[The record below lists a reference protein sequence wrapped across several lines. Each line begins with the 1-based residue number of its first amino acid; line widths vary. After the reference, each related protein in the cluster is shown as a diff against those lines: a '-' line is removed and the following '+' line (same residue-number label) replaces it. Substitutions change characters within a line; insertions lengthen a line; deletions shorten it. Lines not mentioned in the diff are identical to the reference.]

1 MNDALIAQAV
11 KAVHRARRTAG
22 RVRRRVERINT
33 VPALGARVGPR
44 PTLPP
49 VHLSLISG
57 RTLNLA
63 VRCPFPGTPPEQARL
78 VFEHRGRRQSVTLAQ
93 ETHPEGLLLTATA
106 SLRHDVH
113 DAPDAPGPRLSDG
126 VWRLTVVTTDR
137 AGNES
142 RFGISDVTATAPEGP
157 TLPHSPSSTSGAVF
171 RPVRSVDGHTMI
183 KVTGPREQAELLG
196 FDLYWDR
203 VTVQGRL
210 LTAATP
216 YAAWTVEA
224 VRRGS
229 SSATV
234 RVTPVW
240 DGDRFTFD
248 VPLDAMAGGART
260 ARMWDF
266 QLHRGRSKA
275 RIGRRL
281 TDVRHPKKVLR
292 TPFRTIATPAGA
304 LLRVHAHLSPAGTF
318 AVNLAPLPNPAA
330 ARTAAAPPPD
340 PAARTTAAPPPVS
353 PTAQSTAAPAPTP
366 EDSAR

>member
-1 MNDALIAQAV
+1 MNDALLSQAV
-11 KAVHRARRTAG
+11 KAVSRARRTAG

-33 VPALGARVGPR
+33 VPALGARVGSR

-49 VHLSLISG
+49 VHLSLLSG

-63 VRCPFPGTPPEQARL
+63 VRCPSASTPPEHARL

-93 ETHPEGLLLTATA
+93 EKHPEGLLLTATV
-106 SLRHDVH
+106 SLRHAEL
-113 DAPDAPGPRLSDG
+113 DAPEATGPRLSDG

-137 AGNES
+137 TGNES
-142 RFGISDVTATAPEGP
+142 RYGIADPTATAPEGP
-157 TLPHSPSSTSGAVF
+157 TLPHSPSTTSGALF
-171 RPVRSVDGHTMI
+171 RPVRSVDGHAMI
-183 KVTGPREQAELLG
+183 KVSGPREQAELLG

-210 LTAATP
+210 LTTAAPHT
-216 YAAWTVEA
+216 AWTVEA

-248 VPLDAMAGGART
+248 VPLDAMARGAKGARV
-260 ARMWDF
+260 WDF
-266 QLHRGRSKA
+266 QLQRGRSKA
-275 RIGRRL
+275 RLGRRL

-318 AVNLAPLPNPAA
+318 AVNCAPLPNPAKD
-330 ARTAAAPPPD
+330 TPPN
-340 PAARTTAAPPPVS
+340 PAATTTATAKT
-353 PTAQSTAAPAPTP
+353 PTTATPTP